1 MEIELKASNIRG
13 NKYENLLTKRE
24 QDIVKIKKVLE
35 QKNHTVER
43 MLDTNEDL
51 ENKIVELE
59 GQLKK
64 KDEDRKF
71 VVRDGIK
78 MKDEFEELENKYERA
93 KRTIKKLSK
102 QRETDKKEFDTKLAN
117 LESLIKEVKGDDEDK
132 HLDEREIS
140 ESTGDETENKLA
152 MALNNEG
159 IQI

>member
-1 MEIELKASNIRG
+1 
-13 NKYENLLTKRE
+13 
-24 QDIVKIKKVLE
+24 
-35 QKNHTVER
+35 
-43 MLDTNEDL
+43 MLDTN
-51 ENKIVELE
+51 
-59 GQLKK
+59 
-64 KDEDRKF
+64 
-71 VVRDGIK
+71 
-78 MKDEFEELENKYERA
+78 EELENKYERA

>member
-1 MEIELKASNIRG
+1 
-13 NKYENLLTKRE
+13 
-24 QDIVKIKKVLE
+24 
-35 QKNHTVER
+35 
-43 MLDTNEDL
+43 MLDTN
-51 ENKIVELE
+51 
-59 GQLKK
+59 
-64 KDEDRKF
+64 
-71 VVRDGIK
+71 
-78 MKDEFEELENKYERA
+78 EELENKYERA

-140 ESTGDETENKLA
+140 ESTSDETENKLT

>member
-1 MEIELKASNIRG
+1 
-13 NKYENLLTKRE
+13 
-24 QDIVKIKKVLE
+24 
-35 QKNHTVER
+35 
-43 MLDTNEDL
+43 MLDTN
-51 ENKIVELE
+51 
-59 GQLKK
+59 
-64 KDEDRKF
+64 
-71 VVRDGIK
+71 
-78 MKDEFEELENKYERA
+78 EELENKYERA

-102 QRETDKKEFDTKLAN
+102 QRETDKKEFDTKLAH